1 MISFLSPAKFG
12 SWLLS
17 ITLLLNFTACT
28 EMQMRTSASKGWW
41 RGDGVEGKPKI
52 VINLSKQQ
60 VNYFKGGR
68 LVGVSVISS
77 GREGHHTI
85 TGSYHIVEKDMDH
98 RSSLYG
104 AFCDANRRIVVP
116 DVDASHDHAPAGTHF
131 IGASMP
137 YFMRITG
144 GYGMHEGYLPG
155 YPASHGCIRLP
166 GDMARTFF
174 YETPVGTPV
183 EIIGDASLAVYQPA
197 VVPPPVAV
205 STPPPPAPVAIAP
218 PPPPHVVSHPAP
230 PKKTESGRP
239 PPRHPRPAVA
249 KAAPPKIAP
258 TTDPTGAW
266 LRIGRVTDHAEPVP
280 LPFGTTIYLQR

>member
-1 MISFLSPAKFG
+1 MISFPSPAKFG

-17 ITLLLNFTACT
+17 ITLLLNCTACT
-28 EMQMRTSASKGWW
+28 EMQMRTSASRGWW
-41 RGDGVEGKPKI
+41 KGDGVQGKPKI

-60 VNYFKGGR
+60 VNYYKGGR

-77 GREGHHTI
+77 GREGHHTV
-85 TGSYHIVEKDMDH
+85 TGSYHIVDKDMDH

-104 AFCDANRRIVVP
+104 AFCDANRQIVVP
-116 DVDASHDHAPAGTHF
+116 DVDASHDHAPPGTHF

-183 EIIGDASLAVYQPA
+183 EIIGDASLAVSQSPITS
-197 VVPPPVAV
+197 PPVAV
-205 STPPPPAPVAIAP
+205 SAPPSVPIGLAP
-218 PPPPHVVSHPAP
+218 PPQVVSRQAP
-230 PKKTESGRP
+230 SQQTESRRS

-249 KAAPPKIAP
+249 QSATPKPAPKAD
-258 TTDPTGAW
+258 TTGAW
-266 LRIGRVTDHAEPVP
+266 LRIGRVTNSAKPIP
-280 LPFGTTIYLQR
+280 LPFGTTIYLPQ